1 MGLWWSGYMPVL
13 MAFSQKNKLVQKRNQ
28 KNQILKQK
36 KRKEKYTVIQ
46 EKDKLASRKKQNRK
60 KKLYGIIIKKYN
72 ETEQVCNGGIDWIK
86 HDT

>member
-1 MGLWWSGYMPVL
+1 MPVL
-13 MAFSQKNKLVQKRNQ
+13 MAFSPKNKLVQKRNQ

-60 KKLYGIIIKKYN
+60 KNYM
-72 ETEQVCNGGIDWIK
+72 E
-86 HDT
+86 

>member
-1 MGLWWSGYMPVL
+1 MPVL

-60 KKLYGIIIKKYN
+60 KKLYGIIIKNTMKQSRFATVASTGLSTTH
-72 ETEQVCNGGIDWIK
+72 ES
-86 HDT
+86 